1 MSLYRSL
8 REPPTCSIYP
18 PCSLRDAKTALT
30 RKLAR
35 EEARNVLEAYVYRV
49 RDLVEGGSR
58 ESAAFLAASVES
70 ERKAVRE
77 LQQKTAEWLFDEGE
91 SAETK
96 ELKEK
101 KRELECVTGVF
112 LLEDLGPY

>member
-1 MSLYRSL
+1 M
-8 REPPTCSIYP
+8 
-18 PCSLRDAKTALT
+18 T

-58 ESAAFLAASVES
+58 ESAAFLAASVEA

-77 LQQKTAEWLFDEGE
+77 LQQKTAEWLFDDGEG
-91 SAETK
+91 AETK

-101 KRELECVTGVF
+101 KRELEYVQPAF
-112 LLEDLGPY
+112 LASASAY